1 MAMDK
6 MAMAE
11 AAAPA
16 RQLVSMV
23 VAGHSLGIDIGTV
36 RDILGVQQ
44 LARVPLAPPEIAG
57 VLNLRGRI
65 VTAIDMR
72 RRLGLGGDAGAADLA
87 MNVVVEHK
95 GELYSLLV
103 DRIGEVLTLRG
114 DRFEADLVSL
124 PSHWRPLARG
134 IFRLDAALLVELDV
148 ERVLAIEP
156 VV

>member
-1 MAMDK
+1 MAKDK
-6 MAMAE
+6 LASTE
-11 AAAPA
+11 AATPA

-23 VAGHSLGIDIGTV
+23 VAGHSFGIDIGTV

-44 LARVPLAPPEIAG
+44 LARVPLAPAEIAG

-72 RRLGLGGDAGAADLA
+72 RRLGVVGTASAADLA

-103 DRIGEVLTLRG
+103 DRIGEVLTLSG
-114 DRFEADLVSL
+114 SRFEADLVSL

-134 IFRLDAALLVELDV
+134 IFRLDAALLIELDV
-148 ERVLAIEP
+148 ERILAFEA
-156 VV
+156 VA